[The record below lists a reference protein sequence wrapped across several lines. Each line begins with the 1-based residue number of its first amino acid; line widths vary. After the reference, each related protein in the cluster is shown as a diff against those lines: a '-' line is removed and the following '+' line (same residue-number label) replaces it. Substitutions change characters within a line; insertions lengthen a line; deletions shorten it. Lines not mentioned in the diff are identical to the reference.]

1 MSPAEE
7 NPIGR
12 WRLDRQ
18 VSAAV
23 LVAVALQAAAALL
36 WAGKASARIDDMQ
49 RRLEAQAPVAE
60 RLARLEEQATATR
73 QSLARIEARLE
84 RAP

>member
-1 MSPAEE
+1 M
-7 NPIGR
+7 NR

-18 VSAAV
+18 VSVAV

-60 RLARLEEQATATR
+60 RLARLEEQATASR

>member
-1 MSPAEE
+1 MSAAEE

>member
-1 MSPAEE
+1 MSPAAT
-7 NPIGR
+7 R

-23 LVAVALQAAAALL
+23 LVAVALQAAAVLL

-60 RLARLEEQATATR
+60 RLARLEEQATASR

-84 RAP
+84 RADGQ

>member
-1 MSPAEE
+1 LSPAEE

>member
-1 MSPAEE
+1 MTTST
-7 NPIGR
+7 R

-18 VSAAV
+18 ISAAV
-23 LVAVALQAAAALL
+23 LVAVAIQAAAALL

-60 RLARLEEQATATR
+60 RLARLEAQADATR
-73 QSLARIEARLE
+73 QSLSRIEAKLE
-84 RAP
+84 RDR

>member
-1 MSPAEE
+1 LTVAQT
-7 NPIGR
+7 R

-18 VSAAV
+18 ISAAV
-23 LVAVALQAAAALL
+23 LVAVALQAVAALL

-60 RLARLEEQATATR
+60 RLARLEAQAEASR
-73 QSLARIEARLE
+73 QSLVRIEARLE
-84 RAP
+84 RAQ

>member
-1 MSPAEE
+1 LSAPV
-7 NPIGR
+7 NR

-18 VSAAV
+18 ISAAL

-60 RLARLEEQATATR
+60 RLARLEAQAEASR
-73 QSLARIEARLE
+73 QSLVRIEARLE
-84 RAP
+84 RADGPR

>member
-1 MSPAEE
+1 MSAPAA
-7 NPIGR
+7 R

-60 RLARLEEQATATR
+60 RLARLEAQADATR

-84 RAP
+84 RADGH